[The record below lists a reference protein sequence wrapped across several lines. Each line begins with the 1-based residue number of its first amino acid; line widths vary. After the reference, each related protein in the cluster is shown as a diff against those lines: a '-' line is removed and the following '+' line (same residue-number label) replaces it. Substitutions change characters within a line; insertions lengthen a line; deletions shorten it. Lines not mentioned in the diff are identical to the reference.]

1 MSKAEELLKRIRLG
15 EDSTLELKRVSLSG
29 SRVTDPGRDEFADE
43 LGAMANGWGGTV
55 VLGVTDG
62 RREIVGIPLAQL
74 DAVET
79 WVREVC
85 NDSIVPPLDAL
96 IQKLELPTLGG
107 DFVPVIRIEVERSLF
122 VHKSPGGYFRRIG
135 SSKRE
140 LSPERLARLFQ
151 ERSQTRMIR
160 FDESLMPGTRPEHLD
175 YALTRRFLREDVPEE
190 GVTEDAAHKLR
201 LVGDD
206 EAGVARLTLTGV
218 LLCTREPQQWLPH
231 AYVQAVSYAGERTD
245 ADYQTDGAWE

>member
-1 MSKAEELLKRIRLG
+1 M
-15 EDSTLELKRVSLSG
+15 
-29 SRVTDPGRDEFADE
+29 
-43 LGAMANGWGGTV
+43 
-55 VLGVTDG
+55 
-62 RREIVGIPLAQL
+62 GIPLAQL

-160 FDESLMPGTRPEHLD
+160 FDELLVPGTSGLRPD
-175 YALTRRFLREDVPEE
+175 T
-190 GVTEDAAHKLR
+190 
-201 LVGDD
+201 
-206 EAGVARLTLTGV
+206 
-218 LLCTREPQQWLPH
+218 
-231 AYVQAVSYAGERTD
+231 AVSARRRSGRGCD
-245 ADYQTDGAWE
+245 RRCRAQAASRR